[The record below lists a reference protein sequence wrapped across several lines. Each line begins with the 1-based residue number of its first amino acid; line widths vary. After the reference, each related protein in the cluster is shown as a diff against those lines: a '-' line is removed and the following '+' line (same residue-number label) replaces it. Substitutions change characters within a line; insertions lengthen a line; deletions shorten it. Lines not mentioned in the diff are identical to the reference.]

1 MKKESGLT
9 KRQKMIIKM
18 LAQFTADNPITIQAI
33 SEKLKLSSRTI
44 LREMPQ
50 IDAWFEE
57 NDFRLVKK
65 PRVGLY
71 VDEDQETRKFLQ
83 ELIHMDQ
90 MKHGYTKEER
100 QNRILLEILL
110 VNEPLKY
117 FYFTSLFHIS
127 DGTLS
132 NDLDELEKW
141 INHYNLELHRKPGI
155 GISWTGNEEN
165 YRQVMIILLRR
176 RIEGNSFSALQKD
189 EELKKKNLFPHMN
202 QQFLKEIQTI
212 IRETQNV
219 LDIQYTERSEF
230 HLLLYLILTKHR
242 IESGFEISK
251 EGKDLSSMM
260 HLPECQAAN
269 WIGSKMGMMV
279 GHPVSEGEI
288 YCIAIQ
294 LLSAKIWRNKN
305 DSKYDEDS
313 FRVRQIVI
321 KIVLNMEKLL
331 ETDFLDNEALID
343 GLCNHM
349 RPAVNRMKM
358 NLFIENGSIELLKE
372 KYHYIYDA
380 AKAACGFLRKELEIE
395 KVPEGELGFIALYF
409 CVAVEEKQAEEAKIS
424 VCIACPHGVG
434 TSHMLSVHVQR
445 EFPDIKVQR
454 IISTA
459 DLNPEE
465 LEALGIDLVISTAE
479 LDIPYPN
486 VHVNSVLT
494 DSDKGLIRNKLA
506 GVQKKKSITKL
517 KTKPKKTGNR
527 IRKQDIYYMTL
538 LGQEIIQ
545 VLDNIKISSEESV
558 ENKEQLIWYAA
569 KLFARTD
576 ELAEII
582 EKDLLK
588 REDISTTY
596 IPNMN
601 ILFLHSE
608 TKGVKHCRFGYIALK
623 RMICD
628 YGQNI
633 CGAVL
638 MLIPKGKE
646 IKIYR
651 EVMSEISGALAEK
664 DQIITYLY
672 DKDRKNV
679 EEQLESSL
687 GSYYEKIMR
696 RKGKEGGTK
705 T

>member
-1 MKKESGLT
+1 MNKKSGLT
-9 KRQKMIIKM
+9 KRQKIIIKM

-33 SEKLKLSSRTI
+33 SDKLKLSSRTI

-50 IDAWFEE
+50 IDTWFEE
-57 NDFRLVKK
+57 NDFHLVKK

-83 ELIHMDQ
+83 ELIHMDPN
-90 MKHGYTKEER
+90 KPGYTKEER
-100 QNRILLEILL
+100 QNKILLEILL

-141 INHYNLELHRKPGI
+141 VNHYNLELHRKPGI
-155 GISWTGNEEN
+155 GIYWTGNEED
-165 YRQVMIILLRR
+165 YRQVMIILLQRR
-176 RIEGNSFSALQKD
+176 LEGKSLFSLLED
-189 EELKKKNLFPHMN
+189 EELKEKNLFPDID
-202 QQFLKEIQTI
+202 QEFLKEIQMI

-230 HLLLYLILTKHR
+230 RLLLYLILTKYR
-242 IESGFEISK
+242 IEAGYKVNGE
-251 EGKDLSSMM
+251 EKDLSSMM
-260 HLPECQAAN
+260 HLPECQVAN
-269 WIGSKMGMMV
+269 WIGSKIGMML
-279 GHPVSEGEI
+279 GYSVSEEEV
-288 YCIAIQ
+288 YCIAMQ

-305 DSKYDEDS
+305 DSKYDEES

-331 ETDFLDNEALID
+331 ETDFLDNEVLID

-358 NLFIENGSIELLKE
+358 NLFTENGYLDVLKE
-372 KYHYIYDA
+372 KYHDIYEA
-380 AKAACGFLRKELEIE
+380 TKAACGFLKKELEID
-395 KVPEGELGFIALYF
+395 KIPEGELGFIALYF
-409 CVAVEEKQAEEAKIS
+409 CAAVEKKYAEEAKVS

-434 TSHMLSVHVQR
+434 TSHMLSVHLQK
-445 EFPDIKVQR
+445 EFPEIRVQR

-459 DLNPEE
+459 DLKPAE
-465 LEALGIDLVISTAE
+465 LEMQGIDLVISTAE

-486 VHVNSVLT
+486 VCVNSVLP
-494 DSDKGLIRNKLA
+494 DSDKMLIRNELA
-506 GVQKKKSITKL
+506 GVKKKKIGAQV
-517 KTKPKKTGNR
+517 KPKKPNHR
-527 IRKQDIYYMTL
+527 IRKQDIYDMTL

-545 VLDNIKISSEESV
+545 VLDNIKISSEEYV

-576 ELAEII
+576 ELAQVI
-582 EKDLLK
+582 EKDLIK

-601 ILFLHSE
+601 ILFLHCE
-608 TKGVKHCRFGYIALK
+608 TKGVKHCRFGYISLK

-628 YGQNI
+628 HGQNI
-633 CGAVL
+633 RGAIL
-638 MLIPKGKE
+638 MLIPRNKE
-646 IKIYR
+646 PKIYK

-664 DQIITYLY
+664 GQIITYLY
-672 DKDRKNV
+672 EKNRKAV
-679 EEQLESSL
+679 EAQLENSL
-687 GSYYEKIMR
+687 GNYYEKIMR
-696 RKGKEGGTK
+696 RKGKEGGTE

>member
-1 MKKESGLT
+1 MNKKSGLT
-9 KRQKMIIKM
+9 KRQKIIIKM

-33 SEKLKLSSRTI
+33 SDKLKLSSRTI

-50 IDAWFEE
+50 IDTWFEE
-57 NDFRLVKK
+57 NDFHLVKK

-83 ELIHMDQ
+83 ELIHMDPN
-90 MKHGYTKEER
+90 KPGYTKEER
-100 QNRILLEILL
+100 QNKILLEILL

-141 INHYNLELHRKPGI
+141 VNHYNLELHRKPGI
-155 GISWTGNEEN
+155 GIYWTGNEED
-165 YRQVMIILLRR
+165 YRQVMIILLQRR
-176 RIEGNSFSALQKD
+176 LEGKSLFSLLED
-189 EELKKKNLFPHMN
+189 EELKEKNLFPDID
-202 QQFLKEIQTI
+202 QEFLKEIQMI

-230 HLLLYLILTKHR
+230 RLLLYLILTKYR
-242 IESGFEISK
+242 IGAGYKVNGEE
-251 EGKDLSSMM
+251 KDLSSMM
-260 HLPECQAAN
+260 HLPECQVAN
-269 WIGSKMGMMV
+269 WIGSKIGMML
-279 GHPVSEGEI
+279 GYSVSEEEV
-288 YCIAIQ
+288 YCIAMQ

-305 DSKYDEDS
+305 DSKYDEES

-331 ETDFLDNEALID
+331 ETDFLDNEVLID

-358 NLFIENGSIELLKE
+358 NLFTENGYLDVLKE
-372 KYHYIYDA
+372 KYHDIYEA
-380 AKAACGFLRKELEIE
+380 TKAACGFLKKELEID
-395 KVPEGELGFIALYF
+395 KIPEGELGFIALYF
-409 CVAVEEKQAEEAKIS
+409 CAAVEKKYAEEAKVS

-434 TSHMLSVHVQR
+434 TSHMLSVHLQK
-445 EFPDIKVQR
+445 EFPEIRVQR

-459 DLNPEE
+459 DLKPAE
-465 LEALGIDLVISTAE
+465 LEMQGIDLVISTAE

-486 VHVNSVLT
+486 VCVNSVLP
-494 DSDKGLIRNKLA
+494 DSDKMLIRNELA
-506 GVQKKKSITKL
+506 GVKKKKIGAQV
-517 KTKPKKTGNR
+517 KPKKPNHR
-527 IRKQDIYYMTL
+527 IRKQDIYDMTL

-545 VLDNIKISSEESV
+545 VLDNIKISSEEYV

-576 ELAEII
+576 ELAKVI
-582 EKDLLK
+582 EKDLIK

-601 ILFLHSE
+601 ILFLHCE
-608 TKGVKHCRFGYIALK
+608 TKGVKHCRFGYISLK

-628 YGQNI
+628 HGQNI
-633 CGAVL
+633 RGAIL
-638 MLIPKGKE
+638 MLIPRNKE
-646 IKIYR
+646 PKIYK

-664 DQIITYLY
+664 GQIITYLY
-672 DKDRKNV
+672 EKNRKAV
-679 EEQLESSL
+679 EAQLENSL
-687 GSYYEKIMR
+687 GNYYEKIMR
-696 RKGKEGGTK
+696 RKGKEGGTE

>member
-1 MKKESGLT
+1 MNKKSGLT
-9 KRQKMIIKM
+9 KRQKIIIKM

-33 SEKLKLSSRTI
+33 SDKLKLSSRTI

-50 IDAWFEE
+50 IDTWFEE
-57 NDFRLVKK
+57 NDFHLVKK

-71 VDEDQETRKFLQ
+71 VDEDQEMRKFLQ
-83 ELIHMDQ
+83 ELIHMDPN
-90 MKHGYTKEER
+90 KPGYTKEER
-100 QNRILLEILL
+100 QNKILLEILL

-141 INHYNLELHRKPGI
+141 VNHYNLELHRKPGI
-155 GISWTGNEEN
+155 GIYWTGNEED
-165 YRQVMIILLRR
+165 YRQVMIILLQRR
-176 RIEGNSFSALQKD
+176 LEGKSLFSLLED
-189 EELKKKNLFPHMN
+189 EELKEKNLFPDID
-202 QQFLKEIQTI
+202 QEFLKEIQMI

-230 HLLLYLILTKHR
+230 RLLLYLILTKYR
-242 IESGFEISK
+242 IEAGYKVNGE
-251 EGKDLSSMM
+251 EKDLSSMM
-260 HLPECQAAN
+260 HLPECQVAN
-269 WIGSKMGMMV
+269 WIGSKIGMML
-279 GHPVSEGEI
+279 GYSVSEEEV
-288 YCIAIQ
+288 YCIAMQ

-305 DSKYDEDS
+305 DSKYDEES

-331 ETDFLDNEALID
+331 ETDFLDNEVLID

-358 NLFIENGSIELLKE
+358 NLFTENGYLDVLKE
-372 KYHYIYDA
+372 KYHDIYEA
-380 AKAACGFLRKELEIE
+380 TKAACGFLKKELEID
-395 KVPEGELGFIALYF
+395 KIPEGELGFIALYF
-409 CVAVEEKQAEEAKIS
+409 CAAVEKKYAEEAKVS

-434 TSHMLSVHVQR
+434 TSHMLSVHLQK
-445 EFPDIKVQR
+445 EFPEIRVQR

-459 DLNPEE
+459 DLKPAE
-465 LEALGIDLVISTAE
+465 LEMQGIDLVISTAE

-486 VHVNSVLT
+486 VCVNSVLP
-494 DSDKGLIRNKLA
+494 DSDKMLIRNELA
-506 GVQKKKSITKL
+506 GVKKKKIGAQV
-517 KTKPKKTGNR
+517 KPKKPNHR
-527 IRKQDIYYMTL
+527 IRKQDIYDMTL

-545 VLDNIKISSEESV
+545 VLDNIKISSEEYV

-576 ELAEII
+576 ELAKVI
-582 EKDLLK
+582 EKDLIK

-601 ILFLHSE
+601 ILFLHCE
-608 TKGVKHCRFGYIALK
+608 TKGVKHCRFGYISLK

-628 YGQNI
+628 HGQNI
-633 CGAVL
+633 RGAIL
-638 MLIPKGKE
+638 MLIPRNKE
-646 IKIYR
+646 PKIYK

-664 DQIITYLY
+664 GQIITYLY
-672 DKDRKNV
+672 EKNRKAV
-679 EEQLESSL
+679 EAQLENSL
-687 GSYYEKIMR
+687 GNYYEKIMR
-696 RKGKEGGTK
+696 RKGKEGGTE

>member
-1 MKKESGLT
+1 MNKKSGLT
-9 KRQKMIIKM
+9 KRQKIIIKM

-33 SEKLKLSSRTI
+33 SDKLKLSSRTI

-50 IDAWFEE
+50 IDTWFEE
-57 NDFRLVKK
+57 NDFHLVKK

-90 MKHGYTKEER
+90 NKPGYTKEER
-100 QNRILLEILL
+100 QNKILLEILL

-155 GISWTGNEEN
+155 GIYWTGNEED
-165 YRQVMIILLRR
+165 YRQVMIILLQRR
-176 RIEGNSFSALQKD
+176 LEGKSLFSLLKD
-189 EELKKKNLFPHMN
+189 EELKEKNLFPDID
-202 QQFLKEIQTI
+202 QEFLKEIQMI

-230 HLLLYLILTKHR
+230 RLLLYLILTKYR
-242 IESGFEISK
+242 IEAGYKVNE
-251 EGKDLSSMM
+251 EEKDLSSMM
-260 HLPECQAAN
+260 HLPECQVAN
-269 WIGSKMGMMV
+269 WIGSKIGMML
-279 GHPVSEGEI
+279 GYSVSEEEV
-288 YCIAIQ
+288 YCIAMQ

-305 DSKYDEDS
+305 DSKYDEES

-331 ETDFLDNEALID
+331 ETDFLDNEVLID

-358 NLFIENGSIELLKE
+358 NLFTENGYLDVLKE
-372 KYHYIYDA
+372 KYHDIYEA
-380 AKAACGFLRKELEIE
+380 TKAACGFLKKELEID
-395 KVPEGELGFIALYF
+395 KIPEGELGFIALYF
-409 CVAVEEKQAEEAKIS
+409 CAAVEKKYAEEAKVS

-434 TSHMLSVHVQR
+434 TSHMLSVHLQK
-445 EFPDIKVQR
+445 EFPEIRVQR

-459 DLNPEE
+459 DLKPAE
-465 LEALGIDLVISTAE
+465 LEMQGIDLVISTAE

-486 VHVNSVLT
+486 ICVNSVLP
-494 DSDKGLIRNKLA
+494 DSDKMLIRNELA
-506 GVQKKKSITKL
+506 GVKKKKIGAQV
-517 KTKPKKTGNR
+517 KPKKPNHR
-527 IRKQDIYYMTL
+527 IRKQDIYDMTL

-545 VLDNIKISSEESV
+545 VLDNIKISSEEYV

-576 ELAEII
+576 ELAQVI
-582 EKDLLK
+582 EKDLIK

-601 ILFLHSE
+601 ILFLHCE
-608 TKGVKHCRFGYIALK
+608 TKGVKHCRFGYISLK

-628 YGQNI
+628 HGQNI
-633 CGAVL
+633 RGAIL
-638 MLIPKGKE
+638 MLIPRNKE
-646 IKIYR
+646 PKIYK

-664 DQIITYLY
+664 GQIITYLY
-672 DKDRKNV
+672 EKNRKAV
-679 EEQLESSL
+679 EAQLENSL
-687 GSYYEKIMR
+687 GNYYEKIMR
-696 RKGKEGGTK
+696 RKGKEGGTE

>member
-1 MKKESGLT
+1 MKKKSGLT
-9 KRQKMIIKM
+9 KRQKIIIKM

-33 SEKLKLSSRTI
+33 SDKLKLSSRTI

-50 IDAWFEE
+50 IDTWFEE
-57 NDFRLVKK
+57 NDFHLVKK

-90 MKHGYTKEER
+90 NKPGYTKEER
-100 QNRILLEILL
+100 QNKILLEILL

-155 GISWTGNEEN
+155 GIYWTGNEED
-165 YRQVMIILLRR
+165 YRQVMIILLQRR
-176 RIEGNSFSALQKD
+176 LEGKSLFSLLKD
-189 EELKKKNLFPHMN
+189 EELKEKNLFPDID
-202 QQFLKEIQTI
+202 QEFLKEIQMI

-230 HLLLYLILTKHR
+230 RLLLYLILTKYR
-242 IESGFEISK
+242 IEAGYKVNE
-251 EGKDLSSMM
+251 EEKDLSSMM
-260 HLPECQAAN
+260 HLPECQVAN
-269 WIGSKMGMMV
+269 WIGSKIGMML
-279 GHPVSEGEI
+279 GYSVSEEEV
-288 YCIAIQ
+288 YCIAMQ

-305 DSKYDEDS
+305 DSKYDEES

-331 ETDFLDNEALID
+331 ETDFLDNEVLID

-358 NLFIENGSIELLKE
+358 NLFTENGYLDVLKE
-372 KYHYIYDA
+372 KYHDIYEA
-380 AKAACGFLRKELEIE
+380 TKAACGFLKKELEID
-395 KVPEGELGFIALYF
+395 KIPEGELGFIALYF
-409 CVAVEEKQAEEAKIS
+409 CAAVEKKYAEEAKVS

-434 TSHMLSVHVQR
+434 TSHMLSVHLQK
-445 EFPDIKVQR
+445 EFPEIRVQR

-459 DLNPEE
+459 DLKPAE
-465 LEALGIDLVISTAE
+465 LEMQGIDLVISTAE

-486 VHVNSVLT
+486 ICVNSVLP
-494 DSDKGLIRNKLA
+494 DSDKMLIRNELA
-506 GVQKKKSITKL
+506 GVKKKKIGAQV
-517 KTKPKKTGNR
+517 KPKKPNHR
-527 IRKQDIYYMTL
+527 IRKQDIYDMTL

-545 VLDNIKISSEESV
+545 VLDNIKISSEEYV

-576 ELAEII
+576 ELAQVI
-582 EKDLLK
+582 EKDLIK

-601 ILFLHSE
+601 ILFLHCE
-608 TKGVKHCRFGYIALK
+608 TKGVKHCRFGYISLK

-628 YGQNI
+628 HGQNI
-633 CGAVL
+633 RGAIL
-638 MLIPKGKE
+638 MLIPRNKE
-646 IKIYR
+646 PKIYK

-664 DQIITYLY
+664 GQIITYLY
-672 DKDRKNV
+672 EKNRKAV
-679 EEQLESSL
+679 EAQLENSL
-687 GSYYEKIMR
+687 GNYYEKIMR
-696 RKGKEGGTK
+696 RKGKEGGTE

>member
-1 MKKESGLT
+1 MKEKSGLT

-33 SEKLKLSSRTI
+33 SDKLKLSSRTI

-50 IDAWFEE
+50 IDTWFEE
-57 NDFRLVKK
+57 NDFHLVKK

-90 MKHGYTKEER
+90 NKPGYTKEER
-100 QNRILLEILL
+100 QNKILLEILL

-141 INHYNLELHRKPGI
+141 VNHYNLELHRKPGI
-155 GISWTGNEEN
+155 GIYWTGNEED
-165 YRQVMIILLRR
+165 YRQVMIILLQRR
-176 RIEGNSFSALQKD
+176 LEGKPLFALLKD
-189 EELKKKNLFPHMN
+189 GELKEKNLFPDMD
-202 QQFLKEIQTI
+202 QEFLKEIQMI

-230 HLLLYLILTKHR
+230 RLLLYLILTKYR
-242 IESGFEISK
+242 IEAGYKVNE
-251 EGKDLSSMM
+251 EEKDLSSMM
-260 HLPECQAAN
+260 HLPECQVAN
-269 WIGSKMGMMV
+269 WIGSKIGMML
-279 GHPVSEGEI
+279 GYSVSEEEV
-288 YCIAIQ
+288 YCIAMQ

-305 DSKYDEDS
+305 DSKYDEES

-331 ETDFLDNEALID
+331 ETDFLDNEVLID

-358 NLFIENGSIELLKE
+358 NLFTENGYLDVLKE
-372 KYHYIYDA
+372 KYHDIYEA
-380 AKAACGFLRKELEIE
+380 TKAACGFLKKELEID
-395 KVPEGELGFIALYF
+395 KIPEGELGFIALYF
-409 CVAVEEKQAEEAKIS
+409 CVAVEKKYAEEAKVS

-434 TSHMLSVHVQR
+434 TSHMLSVHLQK
-445 EFPDIKVQR
+445 EFPEIRVQR

-459 DLNPEE
+459 DLKPAE
-465 LEALGIDLVISTAE
+465 LEMQGIDLVISTAE

-486 VHVNSVLT
+486 VCVNSVLP
-494 DSDKGLIRNKLA
+494 DSDKMLIRNELA
-506 GVQKKKSITKL
+506 GVKKKKIGVQA
-517 KTKPKKTGNR
+517 KPKKPNHR
-527 IRKQDIYYMTL
+527 IRKQDIYDMTL

-545 VLDNIKISSEESV
+545 VLDNIKISSEEYV

-576 ELAEII
+576 ELAQII
-582 EKDLLK
+582 EKDLIK

-601 ILFLHSE
+601 ILFLHCE
-608 TKGVKHCRFGYIALK
+608 TKGVKHCRFGYISLK

-628 YGQNI
+628 HGQNI
-633 CGAVL
+633 RGAIL
-638 MLIPKGKE
+638 MLIPRAKE
-646 IKIYR
+646 PKIYK

-664 DQIITYLY
+664 GQIITYLY
-672 DKDRKNV
+672 EKNRRAV
-679 EEQLESSL
+679 ETQLENSL
-687 GSYYEKIMR
+687 GNYYEKIMR
-696 RKGKEGGTK
+696 RKGKEGGTG

>member
-1 MKKESGLT
+1 MNKKSGLT
-9 KRQKMIIKM
+9 KRQKIIIKM

-33 SEKLKLSSRTI
+33 SDKLKLSSRTI

-50 IDAWFEE
+50 IDTWFEE
-57 NDFRLVKK
+57 NDFHLVKK

-83 ELIHMDQ
+83 ELIHMDPN
-90 MKHGYTKEER
+90 KPGYTKEER
-100 QNRILLEILL
+100 QNKILLEILL

-141 INHYNLELHRKPGI
+141 VNHYNLELHRKPGI
-155 GISWTGNEEN
+155 GIYWTGNEED
-165 YRQVMIILLRR
+165 YRQVMIILLQRR
-176 RIEGNSFSALQKD
+176 LEGKSLFSLLED
-189 EELKKKNLFPHMN
+189 EELKEKNLFPDID
-202 QQFLKEIQTI
+202 QEFLKEIQMI

-230 HLLLYLILTKHR
+230 RLLLYLILTKYR
-242 IESGFEISK
+242 IEAGYKVNGE
-251 EGKDLSSMM
+251 EKDLSSMM
-260 HLPECQAAN
+260 HLPECQVAN
-269 WIGSKMGMMV
+269 WIGSKIGMML
-279 GHPVSEGEI
+279 GYSVSEEEV
-288 YCIAIQ
+288 YCIAMQ

-305 DSKYDEDS
+305 DSKYDEES

-331 ETDFLDNEALID
+331 ETDFLDNEVLID

-358 NLFIENGSIELLKE
+358 NLFTENGYLDVLKE
-372 KYHYIYDA
+372 KYHDIYEA
-380 AKAACGFLRKELEIE
+380 TKAACGFLKKELEID
-395 KVPEGELGFIALYF
+395 KIPEGELGFIALYF
-409 CVAVEEKQAEEAKIS
+409 CAAVEKKYAEEAKVS

-434 TSHMLSVHVQR
+434 TSHMLSVHLQK
-445 EFPDIKVQR
+445 EFPEIRVQR

-459 DLNPEE
+459 DLKPAE
-465 LEALGIDLVISTAE
+465 LEMQGIDLVISTAE

-486 VHVNSVLT
+486 VCVNSVLP
-494 DSDKGLIRNKLA
+494 DSDKMLIRNELA
-506 GVQKKKSITKL
+506 GVKKKKIGAQV
-517 KTKPKKTGNR
+517 KPKKPNHR
-527 IRKQDIYYMTL
+527 IRKQDIYDMTL

-545 VLDNIKISSEESV
+545 VLDNIKISSEEYV

-576 ELAEII
+576 ELAKVI
-582 EKDLLK
+582 EKDLIK

-601 ILFLHSE
+601 ILFLHCE
-608 TKGVKHCRFGYIALK
+608 TKGVKHCRFGYISLK

-628 YGQNI
+628 HGQNI
-633 CGAVL
+633 RGAIL
-638 MLIPKGKE
+638 MLIPRNKE
-646 IKIYR
+646 PKIYK

-664 DQIITYLY
+664 GQIITYLY
-672 DKDRKNV
+672 EKNRKAV
-679 EEQLESSL
+679 EAQLENSL
-687 GSYYEKIMR
+687 GNYYEKIMR
-696 RKGKEGGTK
+696 RKGKEGGTE